1 MNTKQGTSSVT
12 EYYNSLKGL
21 LMELDLYQNMEM
33 EFAADSKKMDMLE
46 MGRVFRFLLG
56 QVILNLIKDGKEY

>member
-1 MNTKQGTSSVT
+1 MQGISSVT

-33 EFAADSKKMDMLE
+33 ESTADSKKMEGHDRNGTSLSTFV
-46 MGRVFRFLLG
+46 GT
-56 QVILNLIKDGKEY
+56 